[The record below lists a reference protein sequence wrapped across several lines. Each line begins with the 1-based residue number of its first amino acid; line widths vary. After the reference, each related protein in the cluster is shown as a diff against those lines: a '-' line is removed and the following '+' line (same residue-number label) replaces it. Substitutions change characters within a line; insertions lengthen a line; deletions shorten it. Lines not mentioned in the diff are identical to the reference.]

1 MLHEDLLTAF
11 DPARLAVALGI
22 TPDPWQEELLRGTGP
37 TLLLTCRQAGKST
50 IGAVMALH
58 RAVYFPGSLV
68 LLLSP
73 SLRQSGELFRKV
85 TTFAVKIEKD
95 AAPVQAES
103 ALRIEFKNGS
113 RIVSLPGSET
123 TVRGFSNVA
132 LLVVDEASRVDDS
145 LYFSIRPMLAV
156 SGGRIACLTTPWGR
170 RGFFYSAWSESASEW
185 QRIAVP
191 ATECSRIS
199 ADFLDAERRS
209 MPARWF
215 RQEYECSFEDLADAA
230 FGADLVAGLVDPD
243 ITPLFG
249 PDAETRLADVL
260 PMAAHGGER

>member
-1 MLHEDLLTAF
+1 MLHEDLLNAF
-11 DPARLAVALGI
+11 DPARMARALGI
-22 TPDPWQEELLRGTGP
+22 STDPWQAALLRGRGP

-50 IGAVMALH
+50 VGAILALH
-58 RAVYFPGSLV
+58 KAVYSPGSLV

-85 TTFAVKIEKD
+85 TGFAVKIEKD

-103 ALRIEFKNGS
+103 ALRLELKNGS

-123 TVRGFSNVA
+123 TVRGFSNVG
-132 LLVVDEASRVDDS
+132 LLIVDEASRVDDS
-145 LYFSIRPMLAV
+145 LYYSVRPMLAV
-156 SGGRIACLTTPWGR
+156 SGGRIVCLTTPWGR
-170 RGFFYSAWSESASEW
+170 RGFFYGAWSEGDGGW
-185 QRIAVP
+185 QRLAVP
-191 ATECSRIS
+191 ATKCSRIS
-199 ADFLDAERRS
+199 PEFLDQERRS

-243 ITPLFG
+243 IKPLFG
-249 PDAETRLADVL
+249 PDSEDRLADVL
-260 PMAAHGGER
+260 PMGGTA